1 MKLLLDTHALLW
13 WLGDDRRLGSKARDM
28 IADPTNR
35 VMVSAVTL
43 WEIAVKVRVG
53 KLEADIADIVEA
65 VARDGFILLGIGPTH
80 LRALAGL
87 PFHEDHRDPFDHL
100 LVAQAIS
107 EGATFLSEDRHTPR
121 YPVAFV
127 TCSEPPQM
135 PVVP

>member
-13 WLGDDRRLGSKARDM
+13 WLGDDGRIGSKAREL
-28 IADPTNR
+28 IADPANH
-35 VMVSAVTL
+35 VLVSAVLL

-53 KLEADIADIVEA
+53 KLDADIAEILDA
-65 VARDGFILLGIGPTH
+65 VARDGFTLLDISPAH
-80 LRALAGL
+80 LKALADL

-121 YPVAFV
+121 YPVAFL
-127 TCSEPPQM
+127 TCSDTPTASPP
-135 PVVP
+135 